1 MLRAHEISVPLL
13 AIIGMG
19 WMGLGAGEACKE
31 NLDLPIHGRGDGDK
45 EEEDEIAPYI
55 FVFYGQ
61 QFEGDAIFFS
71 CDRSGT
77 MKKGLKWPTLQ
88 RELIQSITGFS
99 RGVQFGIAFFDAGL
113 SKFPPSGRPA
123 EATQATKAAA
133 TAYVRSL
140 SPGGGTCC
148 RNGLFTAIEFAQQAV
163 AKRKLIIH
171 LADGITTCPG
181 HNPETYRRETLIQ
194 VRQRNVERI
203 PINTICIGPV
213 GGVNESWMQ
222 ELAYS
227 NGGSYSRIVT
237 E

>member
-1 MLRAHEISVPLL
+1 MLRAHIISIPLL

-19 WMGLGAGEACKE
+19 WMELGAGEACKE
-31 NLDLPIHGRGDGDK
+31 NLDLPIQGRGEGDK

-123 EATQATKAAA
+123 VATQATKAAA
-133 TAYVRSL
+133 TAYIQSL
-140 SPGGGTCC
+140 YPGGGTCC
-148 RNGLFTAIEFAQQAV
+148 RNGLFTAIDFAHQAV

-181 HNPETYRRETLIQ
+181 HDPETYRQETLIQ
-194 VRQRNVERI
+194 VRQRNVERV
-203 PINTICIGPV
+203 PINTICIGPPDLV
-213 GGVNESWMQ
+213 DEEWLRR
-222 ELAYS
+222 LALQ
-227 NGGSYSRIVT
+227 NGGAYSRILT
-237 E
+237 Q